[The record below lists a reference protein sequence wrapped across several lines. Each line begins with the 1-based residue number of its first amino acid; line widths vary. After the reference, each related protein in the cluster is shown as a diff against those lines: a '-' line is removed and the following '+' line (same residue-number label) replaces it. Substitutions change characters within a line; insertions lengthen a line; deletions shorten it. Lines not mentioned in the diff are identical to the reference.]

1 MIEKLLQNLQCIEDE
16 ARAAIEQANDLKSL
30 NDLRVRYLGKKGPIQ
45 EAMKLMKDLTP
56 EERKEL
62 GQVSNRVKAAIQE
75 AVNLRQRALE
85 QEKLEAQLKNETIDV
100 TLPGRR
106 MALGSPHVLQQ
117 VIREIEDF
125 FIGLGYTIAEGPE
138 VETDHYNFELLNIP
152 KGHPA
157 RDMQD
162 SFYITDEY
170 LLRTQT
176 SPVQARV
183 MQAQKGRGPIKIIC
197 PGKVYRRDDDDAT
210 HSHQFTQIEGLVV
223 DEEITLSDLKGTL
236 AAFARKLFGEDR
248 KIRFRPSFFPFTEP
262 SVEVDVTCG
271 QCLGSGCTMCKGT
284 GYIEIL
290 GAGMVHPNVLRMSG
304 FDPERYQG
312 FAFGIG
318 PDRVAIL
325 KYGIDDIR
333 QFYTNDLRFLKQFNE
348 EW

>member
-1 MIEKLLQNLQCIEDE
+1 NLQCIEDE

-125 FIGLGYTIAEGPE
+125 FIGLGYTIAEGPQ

-162 SFYITDEY
+162 
-170 LLRTQT
+170 
-176 SPVQARV
+176 
-183 MQAQKGRGPIKIIC
+183 
-197 PGKVYRRDDDDAT
+197 
-210 HSHQFTQIEGLVV
+210 
-223 DEEITLSDLKGTL
+223 
-236 AAFARKLFGEDR
+236 
-248 KIRFRPSFFPFTEP
+248 
-262 SVEVDVTCG
+262 
-271 QCLGSGCTMCKGT
+271 
-284 GYIEIL
+284 
-290 GAGMVHPNVLRMSG
+290 
-304 FDPERYQG
+304 
-312 FAFGIG
+312 
-318 PDRVAIL
+318 
-325 KYGIDDIR
+325 
-333 QFYTNDLRFLKQFNE
+333 
-348 EW
+348 